1 VRRDFLGGTLV
12 GAALLLAGCQN
23 QAAIEPAIQT
33 VTAGTVETVR
43 PDTPERYTATITSFA
58 QVDLAFK
65 SAGLIEKIHQVR
77 GADGRMRNVQ
87 AGDKV
92 GRDTEL
98 ALVRTV
104 DYQQRVDQA
113 TAQLAQSEAQQ
124 AQVEAQLGQS
134 EAQLTQAQANFS
146 EAEIEYTRATNLF
159 QSASLIKPQFDQ
171 AKGRYDSTAAAVKA
185 AEAAVRAAAAALKGG
200 EAGVAKARAAASEA
214 KLSLSDTSVR
224 APFDGWISA
233 RNVDRGTLVGNA
245 TIGFSM
251 LDTHLVKAEFAV
263 PDFSLKMVRL
273 GQKLPVMLDAIQHAV
288 QGVVTSISPQADPK
302 TRVFSIEVT
311 LDNARDDVRP
321 GMIGSL
327 TLGIVRDPKP
337 RLVVPL
343 SAVVRA
349 PSDPKSFAVFRLV
362 PRDGKMYAQ
371 AQVIQI
377 GQTLSNS
384 IEVTGGLSAGQ
395 HVIVL
400 GGSLVRDGQEVRVLP

>member
-1 VRRDFLGGTLV
+1 MRRKYLGTTFA
-12 GAALLLAGCQN
+12 GAALLLAGCRKETAVEPSV
-23 QAAIEPAIQT
+23 QA
-33 VTAGTVETVR
+33 VSAGTVTTIQ
-43 PDTPERYTATITSFA
+43 PDTPERYSAIIAPIA

-65 SAGLIEKIHQVR
+65 SAGLIERIHQVR

-92 GRDTEL
+92 ARDTEL
-98 ALVRTV
+98 AVVRPT

-113 TAQLAQSEAQQ
+113 VAKVTQSQAQV
-124 AQVEAQLGQS
+124 AQVEAEL
-134 EAQLTQAQANFS
+134 EQARANFS
-146 EAEIEYTRATNLF
+146 EAEIEYTRATKLF
-159 QSASLIKPQFDQ
+159 QSASLVKPQFDQ
-171 AKGRYDSTAAAVKA
+171 AKGRYETTAASVKA
-185 AEAAVRAAAAALKGG
+185 AEANVKSG
-200 EAGVAKARAAASEA
+200 EAVVANARAALSEA
-214 KLSLSDTSVR
+214 KLSLSDTSLR

-233 RNVDRGTLVGNA
+233 RNVDRGTLVGN
-245 TIGFSM
+245 TTVGFSM
-251 LDTHLVKAEFAV
+251 MDTHLVKAEFAV
-263 PDFSLKMVRL
+263 SDFSLKMVRL
-273 GQKLPVMLDAIQHAV
+273 GQKLPVMLDAIQHAL

-311 LDNARDDVRP
+311 LENPRDEVRP

-327 TLGIVRDPKP
+327 VLGAVGNPRP

-362 PRDGKMYAQ
+362 TRDGKTYAESQ
-371 AQVIQI
+371 MIQI

-384 IEVTGGLSAGQ
+384 IEVTSGLSAGQ

>member
-1 VRRDFLGGTLV
+1 
-12 GAALLLAGCQN
+12 
-23 QAAIEPAIQT
+23 

-327 TLGIVRDPKP
+327 ALGIVRDPKP

>member
-327 TLGIVRDPKP
+327 ALGIVRDPKP

-384 IEVTGGLSAGQ
+384 IEVTDGLSAGQ
-395 HVIVL
+395 RVIVL

>member
-327 TLGIVRDPKP
+327 ALGIVRDPKP